1 LSLLETP
8 VARVL
13 VVDDNHDTC
22 ELLARILRR
31 GGHDASCATT
41 ALGALDHLRG
51 NTPDLIIAD
60 VMMPEMNGLEL
71 LRAIRANPESAGVT
85 VVVFSALSDERTRE
99 EARRLGANGYVVK
112 GTGWADL
119 HAEIEKHIGPTP
131 VNRPPAAPSA

>member
-1 LSLLETP
+1 
-8 VARVL
+8 VL

-31 GGHDASCATT
+31 AGHDAACETT
-41 ALGALDHLRG
+41 ARGALQRLTAS
-51 NTPDLIIAD
+51 TPDLIIAD
-60 VMMPEMNGLEL
+60 VMMPEMDGLDL
-71 LRAIRANPESAGVT
+71 LRAIRSDPSSAAVT

-112 GTGWADL
+112 GSGWAEL

-131 VNRPPAAPSA
+131 VNRPPSTPSA

>member
-1 LSLLETP
+1 

-31 GGHDASCATT
+31 AGHDAACETT
-41 ALGALDHLRG
+41 AYAALHYLAA
-51 NTPDLIIAD
+51 NTPDLVIAD
-60 VMMPEMNGLEL
+60 VMMPEMNGLDL
-71 LRAIRANPESAGVT
+71 LKAIRANPSSASVT
-85 VVVFSALSDERTRE
+85 VIVFSALSDDHTRE

-112 GTGWADL
+112 GSGWPEL